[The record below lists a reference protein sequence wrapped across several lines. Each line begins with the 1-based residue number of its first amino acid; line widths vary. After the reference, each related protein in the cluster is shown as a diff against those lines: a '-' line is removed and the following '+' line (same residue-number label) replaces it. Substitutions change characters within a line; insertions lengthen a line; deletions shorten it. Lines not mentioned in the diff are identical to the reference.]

1 MKVRTGVFSVQIDR
15 LDGNFHY
22 RNTVS
27 VTVQQHIHFVFIP
40 ASLCLQHIVEQRK
53 VKGAQSGLCIGNFG
67 AADNAENGPG
77 YFVPQFGAQRD
88 IFIKVAHP
96 QNKRTRMKACRHDGA
111 FHIFRQVLTVRI
123 HRHNINCSVFQLAN
137 ISKRRF
143 QRRSLSGIFNVM
155 QDNHAG
161 QII

>member
-1 MKVRTGVFSVQIDR
+1 MRTGVFSVQIDR

-40 ASLCLQHIVEQRK
+40 ASLCLQHIVEQ
-53 VKGAQSGLCIGNFG
+53 SGLCIGNFG

-88 IFIKVAHP
+88 IFIKVAHS
-96 QNKRTRMKACRHDGA
+96 QTREPG
-111 FHIFRQVLTVRI
+111 
-123 HRHNINCSVFQLAN
+123 
-137 ISKRRF
+137 
-143 QRRSLSGIFNVM
+143 
-155 QDNHAG
+155 
-161 QII
+161 